1 MQNPAKIIGT
11 HNTCPTR
18 RYFSLKGRCTFMKIR
33 QQRKKDRISEAV
45 SGAISAYRDVGENTD
60 VLGMYTGV
68 SRLSDAAAPTNAVD
82 GGKTYCKID
91 RYPVQDA
98 DDL

>member
-1 MQNPAKIIGT
+1 
-11 HNTCPTR
+11 
-18 RYFSLKGRCTFMKIR
+18 MKR
-33 QQRKKDRISEAV
+33 KLETKKQRITDAV
-45 SGAISAYRDVGENTD
+45 DGAISAYRDAGKNTD

-68 SRLSDAAAPTNAVD
+68 SRLSDVGQPTNAGD

-91 RYPVQDA
+91 RYPIQDA

>member
-1 MQNPAKIIGT
+1 
-11 HNTCPTR
+11 
-18 RYFSLKGRCTFMKIR
+18 MKIR
-33 QQRKKDRISEAV
+33 QQRKKDRIAGAV
-45 SGAISAYRDVGENTD
+45 SDVISAYRDTGVETD

-68 SRLSDAAAPTNAVD
+68 SQLPDATAPTNAVD
-82 GGKTYCKID
+82 GGKTYFKID

>member
-1 MQNPAKIIGT
+1 
-11 HNTCPTR
+11 
-18 RYFSLKGRCTFMKIR
+18 MKIR
-33 QQRKKDRISEAV
+33 QQRKKDRINESV
-45 SGAISAYRDVGENTD
+45 SGAISAYRETGGNTD

-68 SRLSDAAAPTNAVD
+68 SQLSDTAATENAVD
-82 GGKTYCKID
+82 GGKTFFKID

>member
-1 MQNPAKIIGT
+1 
-11 HNTCPTR
+11 
-18 RYFSLKGRCTFMKIR
+18 MKIR
-33 QQRKKDRISEAV
+33 QPRKKDRIADAV
-45 SGAISAYRDVGENTD
+45 SGAISAYRETGGNTD
-60 VLGMYTGV
+60 VLGMYTGI
-68 SRLSDAAAPTNAVD
+68 SRLSDTAAAENAVD

>member
-1 MQNPAKIIGT
+1 
-11 HNTCPTR
+11 
-18 RYFSLKGRCTFMKIR
+18 MKR
-33 QQRKKDRISEAV
+33 KLETKKQRVADAV
-45 SGAISAYRDVGENTD
+45 SGAISAYRDAGETTD
-60 VLGMYTGV
+60 VLGMYTGI
-68 SRLSDAAAPTNAVD
+68 SRLSDTAAAENAVD

>member
-1 MQNPAKIIGT
+1 MK
-11 HNTCPTR
+11 R
-18 RYFSLKGRCTFMKIR
+18 RI
-33 QQRKKDRISEAV
+33 QRKKDRIAEAV
-45 SGAISAYRDVGENTD
+45 AGVVSAYRDTGDNTD

-68 SRLSDAAAPTNAVD
+68 SQLADADAPMNAVD

-91 RYPVQDA
+91 RYPEQDA

>member
-1 MQNPAKIIGT
+1 
-11 HNTCPTR
+11 
-18 RYFSLKGRCTFMKIR
+18 MKR
-33 QQRKKDRISEAV
+33 KLETKKQRVADAV
-45 SGAISAYRDVGENTD
+45 SGAIAAYRNTGMNTD

-68 SRLSDAAAPTNAVD
+68 SQLSDTAAVENAVD

>member
-1 MQNPAKIIGT
+1 
-11 HNTCPTR
+11 
-18 RYFSLKGRCTFMKIR
+18 MKIR

-82 GGKTYCKID
+82 GGKTFCKID

>member
-1 MQNPAKIIGT
+1 
-11 HNTCPTR
+11 
-18 RYFSLKGRCTFMKIR
+18 MKR
-33 QQRKKDRISEAV
+33 KLETKKQRITDAV
-45 SGAISAYRDVGENTD
+45 SSAIAAYRDAGKNTD

-68 SRLSDAAAPTNAVD
+68 SRLSDAAHPTNAID

-91 RYPVQDA
+91 RYPIQDA

>member
-1 MQNPAKIIGT
+1 
-11 HNTCPTR
+11 
-18 RYFSLKGRCTFMKIR
+18 MKIR
-33 QQRKKDRISEAV
+33 QQRKKNRINESVNGIISEYR
-45 SGAISAYRDVGENTD
+45 SAGEYTD
-60 VLGMYTGV
+60 VLGMYTGI
-68 SRLSDAAAPTNAVD
+68 SRLSDTAAPTGAVD

>member
-1 MQNPAKIIGT
+1 
-11 HNTCPTR
+11 
-18 RYFSLKGRCTFMKIR
+18 MKIK
-33 QQRKKDRISEAV
+33 QQRKKERIDHAV
-45 SGAISAYRDVGENTD
+45 SGAISAYRDAGMNTD
-60 VLGMYTGV
+60 VLGMYTGI
-68 SRLSDAAAPTNAVD
+68 SRLSDTAAAENAVD

>member
-1 MQNPAKIIGT
+1 
-11 HNTCPTR
+11 
-18 RYFSLKGRCTFMKIR
+18 MKIK
-33 QQRKKDRISEAV
+33 QQRKKERIDHAV
-45 SGAISAYRDVGENTD
+45 SSAISAYRDAGMNTD
-60 VLGMYTGV
+60 VLGMYTGI
-68 SRLSDAAAPTNAVD
+68 SRLSDTAAAENAVD

>member
-1 MQNPAKIIGT
+1 M
-11 HNTCPTR
+11 
-18 RYFSLKGRCTFMKIR
+18 
-33 QQRKKDRISEAV
+33 D
-45 SGAISAYRDVGENTD
+45 GAISAYRETGENTD
-60 VLGMYTGV
+60 VLGMYTGI
-68 SRLSDAAAPTNAVD
+68 SRLSDTAAAENAVD

>member
-1 MQNPAKIIGT
+1 
-11 HNTCPTR
+11 
-18 RYFSLKGRCTFMKIR
+18 MKIR
-33 QQRKKDRISEAV
+33 QQRKKDRIHEAV
-45 SGAISAYRDVGENTD
+45 NGVISAYRETGSETD

-68 SRLSDAAAPTNAVD
+68 SRLSDAAHPTNAID

-91 RYPVQDA
+91 RYPIQDA